1 MNDEKDTLETER
13 ARLSVRRRLT
23 SARSTGQWM
32 PWVGFTLA
40 FAWWGAAAGVAFSG
54 FGPAIAAAPLPAV
67 IAGGLGAA
75 IPGFLILT
83 AGFMGRE
90 SARAHAANA
99 IVLDAA
105 DSLLTPSSQL
115 SADGKLFASEMSD
128 SAAQVDRAM
137 GHALSAM
144 KAMAAEI
151 GDERLRLESV
161 AYASADNARDLAER
175 LAGERAALET
185 LARELKSQTEAMT
198 DAIPR
203 QADLM
208 VDAARKAGEEIAA
221 ADEALET
228 RLLEMD
234 GVGNTLGAKLVDLD
248 TLATE
253 AAKRSET
260 LTYAVTRVEEKL
272 EQSRKTVESAVR
284 AGEMAA
290 AAAGT
295 TGDALK
301 DAVSSALDGARAASA
316 DIHART
322 RAASEETAQAL
333 ADLRRQCDEA
343 VSALRRTADAAHA
356 ETTRLGG
363 VPTPVNGKAEERS
376 SPTLE
381 LGADET
387 PQVLTEPTVTPPAMN
402 GHHKTKDDT
411 SNDDDLFE
419 AGASDVSLRQRMDE
433 TDEFD
438 IPAPIVRT
446 PESGESDW
454 RDILS
459 DLGDDAGAAA
469 EDREETAEQL
479 ITRLQTSGIR
489 LPDAIKPKDKKK
501 IAAAAKKGE
510 EYRRSATLDA
520 ARRQVERVS
529 KRLEADRGLLTL
541 ARDFIT
547 VEEEDALTALAQTS
561 GSGRNASPRLSAF
574 LLVDAALAP
583 EASA

>member
-1 MNDEKDTLETER
+1 MSEQRDTLETER

-23 SARSTGQWM
+23 EARSAGQWM
-32 PWVGFTLA
+32 PWIGFTLA
-40 FAWWGAAAGVAFSG
+40 FLWWGAAAGVAFSA
-54 FGPAIAAAPLPAV
+54 FGAEIATAPQAAV

-105 DSLLTPSSQL
+105 DSLLTPSAQL
-115 SADGKLFASEMSD
+115 TADGKLFASEMSD

-151 GDERLRLESV
+151 GDERMRLESV

-175 LAGERAALET
+175 LSSERTALET
-185 LARELKSQTEAMT
+185 LARELKAQTEAMT

-208 VDAARKAGEEIAA
+208 VDAARRAGEEIAA
-221 ADEALET
+221 ADEALEA

-301 DAVSSALDGARAASA
+301 DAVSSALDGARTASA
-316 DIHART
+316 DIQART
-322 RAASEETAQAL
+322 RAAAEDTARAI
-333 ADLRRQCDEA
+333 ADLRRQSEEA
-343 VSALRRTADAAHA
+343 VAALQRAAKATHA
-356 ETTRLGG
+356 ETAKLGETL
-363 VPTPVNGKAEERS
+363 PSAA
-376 SPTLE
+376 LE
-381 LGADET
+381 LGASET
-387 PQVLTEPTVTPPAMN
+387 PQVLTEPSTPPPAAN
-402 GHHKTKDDT
+402 GHLHEANGAEDE
-411 SNDDDLFE
+411 LFE
-419 AGASDVSLRQRMDE
+419 SGAADISLRQRIDE
-433 TDEFD
+433 PGAS
-438 IPAPIVRT
+438 PAPPEPETPIVRR
-446 PESGESDW
+446 PEANESDW

-459 DLGDDAGAAA
+459 DIGDDAGLAA
-469 EDREETAEQL
+469 EDREDTAEQL

-510 EYRRSATLDA
+510 SYRRSATLDA

-541 ARDFIT
+541 ARDFVS
-547 VEEEDALTALAQTS
+547 VEEEDAMHALAQTS

-574 LLVDAALAP
+574 LLVDAALSS

>member
-1 MNDEKDTLETER
+1 MGEEKDTLETER

-23 SARSTGQWM
+23 AARSTGQWM

-40 FAWWGAAAGVAFSG
+40 FAWWGAAAGVAYSV

-67 IAGGLGAA
+67 VAGGLGAA

-115 SADGKLFASEMSD
+115 TADGKLFASEMAD

-175 LAGERAALET
+175 LSGERTALET
-185 LARELKSQTEAMT
+185 LARELKAQTEAMT

-208 VDAARKAGEEIAA
+208 IDAARKAGEEIAA
-221 ADEALET
+221 ADEALES

-322 RAASEETAQAL
+322 RAASEETAKSL

-343 VSALRRTADAAHA
+343 ITALRRTADVARA

-363 VPTPVNGKAEERS
+363 KPSTIS
-376 SPTLE
+376 SPSEEPAAPALE
-381 LGADET
+381 LGAEET

-402 GHHKTKDDT
+402 GHHKIEDEA
-411 SNDDDLFE
+411 SDDDLFE
-419 AGASDVSLRQRMDE
+419 AGAADISLRQRMDE
-433 TDEFD
+433 PDNIEP
-438 IPAPIVRT
+438 PAPIVRT
-446 PESGESDW
+446 PEAGESDW

-459 DLGDDAGAAA
+459 DLDDDAGAAA

-541 ARDFIT
+541 ARDFVT
-547 VEEEDALTALAQTS
+547 VEEEDAMTALAQTS

-574 LLVDAALAP
+574 LLVDAALAS
-583 EASA
+583 EASL